1 MNALDHQ
8 FITVQQLK
16 TIKNNALRQKKLWN
30 NNKLNKIDNNNN
42 LTIYD
47 YLKKLFK
54 KKYINYL
61 KIIYFKKIKFE
72 YKKFLLLYNILYKF
86 IVIIYK

>member
-16 TIKNNALRQKKLWN
+16 TIKNNALKQKKLWN

-47 YLKKLFK
+47 YLKKL
-54 KKYINYL
+54 YINYL

>member
-1 MNALDHQ
+1 MNVLDHQ

-16 TIKNNALRQKKLWN
+16 TIKNNALKQKKLWN

-47 YLKKLFK
+47 YLK
-54 KKYINYL
+54 

>member
-16 TIKNNALRQKKLWN
+16 TIKNNALKQKKLWN

-54 KKYINYL
+54 NYNYKLFKNYI
-61 KIIYFKKIKFE
+61 F
-72 YKKFLLLYNILYKF
+72 
-86 IVIIYK
+86 

>member
-16 TIKNNALRQKKLWN
+16 TIKNNALKQKKLWN

-47 YLKKLFK
+47 YLK
-54 KKYINYL
+54 

>member
-16 TIKNNALRQKKLWN
+16 TIKNNALKQKKLWN

-47 YLKKLFK
+47 YLKNIYK
-54 KKYINYL
+54 NYL

>member
-47 YLKKLFK
+47 YLKK
-54 KKYINYL
+54 
-61 KIIYFKKIKFE
+61 IIYFKKIKFE

>member
-1 MNALDHQ
+1 
-8 FITVQQLK
+8 VK
-16 TIKNNALRQKKLWN
+16 QKKLWN

-47 YLKKLFK
+47 YLKKLYK

-72 YKKFLLLYNILYKF
+72 YKKFLLLYNILYKC